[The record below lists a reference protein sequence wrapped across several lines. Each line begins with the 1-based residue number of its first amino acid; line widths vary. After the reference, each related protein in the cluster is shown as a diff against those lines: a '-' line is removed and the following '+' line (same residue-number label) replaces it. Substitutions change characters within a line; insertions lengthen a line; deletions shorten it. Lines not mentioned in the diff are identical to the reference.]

1 MTSIRKSWYA
11 ALVLSALVGC
21 TKPEE
26 PPTTNPP
33 TTAPG
38 PAPETPPPATE
49 PAKSDMKP
57 EATPSDTGKMPEIEG
72 PKVEPP
78 KKEGEG
84 ESKEPGK
91 TASVTLSDEE
101 VAEIKK
107 LPADEQTVALKQAVC
122 PVSKEHLGEMG
133 MPVKVSAEGKTF
145 YLCCK
150 SCNKEVVA
158 DPKGVVA
165 NLNQK

>member
-1 MTSIRKSWYA
+1 MKS
-11 ALVLSALVGC
+11 V
-21 TKPEE
+21 
-26 PPTTNPP
+26 
-33 TTAPG
+33 
-38 PAPETPPPATE
+38 TPPA
-49 PAKSDMKP
+49 
-57 EATPSDTGKMPEIEG
+57 DTGKMPEIEG

-91 TASVTLSDEE
+91 TASVTLSEEE

-107 LPADEQTVALKQAVC
+107 LPANEQTVALKQAVC
-122 PVSKEHLGEMG
+122 PVSGEHLGEMG
-133 MPVKVSAEGKTF
+133 MPLKVSAEGRTF

-165 NLNQK
+165 KLNQE